1 MMKLSDSRSFG
12 KAVRAYRK
20 QKGATQIQL
29 AAAAN
34 TGVRFIGDLEN
45 GKPTIQL
52 NKALCVAN
60 ILGIKIEALNI
71 DEDDK

>member
-1 MMKLSDSRSFG
+1 MKLKDSKSFG
-12 KAVRAYRK
+12 VAVRAYRK
-20 QKGATQIQL
+20 QQGATQVQL
-29 AAAAN
+29 AATAN

-52 NKALCVAN
+52 NKALHVAD

-71 DEDDK
+71 N